1 MIYNNIVNILY
12 KCIGNA
18 IERRLHM
25 WIEFDKFVR
34 NFLNN
39 RSGRHD
45 TKQLKMKQFANMG
58 ITFIVREKLVT
69 KNKLVAF
76 RCANLNTYS
85 SMFQ

>member
-58 ITFIVREKLVT
+58 IRLLYEK
-69 KNKLVAF
+69 
-76 RCANLNTYS
+76 NLLQKIN
-85 SMFQ
+85 